1 MSTVYLLKKFD
12 PRQLFRFFV
21 DGRFHRKYRGWIG
34 YEAGEYGSV
43 QGILNGFAFMLDNF
57 DLSGGLRSTYLLDL
71 HRICM
76 FNVQTA
82 NPKSTPGDLR
92 YLNSGMPFLSKTTT
106 LNNLKEILA
115 MRKGDGTAIFNA
127 KKYAKTADEFDAVS
141 LYQNLVKEGN
151 INYRNWYPNLDLTT
165 KNYLDKKGNLLD
177 FYQAKHYVQ
186 MMFARR
192 TDKIVESF
200 NLSIKKSSG
209 AEDRIYIIATLVR
222 DLELL
227 HPFPDGN
234 CRVFACILLN
244 HLLMYFDFYPAILE
258 NPNLDGECSYDEFV
272 EEIRKGMDNTRALL
286 DDPSLRLFDFSVS
299 DLSTEENNS
308 FLLMADGFIRRIN
321 EFSEIYLTPSRL
333 KRMTGGEWMN
343 CDPFLRFEG
352 AGSHSS
358 YRQGYLYFALALE
371 EWKKSNKNIKEEISD
386 LFRKGIRAIVL
397 DDEGLA
403 RTLPYPVLL
412 VRNCLQAYKD
422 AAAATRK
429 DVRCT
434 TVLVTGTEGKTGAK
448 VQLYHLLKQQTRVH
462 AVLNSANT
470 ETPVLRSLLN
480 LSAADT
486 VEINEVSVGN
496 VEEMRVERARLVS
509 PDICF
514 FTNIGPN
521 HMDLHKT
528 IENLI
533 QAKSSVVEGLRE
545 NGFCI
550 INREIQYY
558 DQLVEDIKKRRG
570 SVPIYLYGAR
580 AGVDACLQESSF
592 DPEKFGW
599 YITADIDGENIS
611 YFIPYFQGYAPLASV
626 GILLLVKKLGY
637 DVRKAALDYR
647 VNSPFETMGRLL
659 VIHKKSEDILFYD
672 QSRRGGMH
680 GMTSA
685 FNDLKNF
692 KVKGKIVALVGGISI
707 LKDSDWTKE
716 AHSNLAGLINES
728 RIARLY
734 TTGNYMSYVLDNLKD
749 KSIHIKHSD
758 NLDELA
764 ENLIADCE
772 HGDLLFIIGS
782 AYLYLGRVAEK
793 ILKKY
798 KHELFDADTHAAKL
812 SRQRK
817 SPKLPS
823 YDIISLSESPTLLIV
838 FEGVGAQ
845 YGNNT
850 SLLSKAIADCNTDKI
865 ILRDLDSA
873 WHHFGIRGISNDIFG
888 TIAFLKEKIAEK
900 KYDKIICAGIFAG
913 GYAALLVGSII
924 RADEIL
930 AFSPP
935 TFFDQKN
942 RSEYDDNRWA
952 GQVARIQECASGI
965 HSDLRKVLESSLSDQ
980 TVIHIYA
987 CEKDP
992 LSKLHADHLS
1002 SFKAIRFH
1010 FPDEKDKGIEKYL
1023 KEPGTVTGIV
1033 NSALSANP
1041 ASRVISVF
1049 RDIGR
1054 GVPETEACSR
1064 HDVPPD
1070 LFAHYHHT
1078 YGDLNSLQGSLL
1090 FHFFQGVEGYLAAEW
1105 QFLPMNEKLQ
1115 ATEAKRFL
1123 YTERFCERWFLN
1135 MKKGKGESKV
1145 QMFGTFTDFGNPEY
1159 LLHISV
1165 GTSNLHVGLVK
1176 WSAGNEAVAIVPMT
1190 QFDIARITGKLNDK
1204 LPEAARL
1211 YERKWGP
1218 VWCSMDC
1225 GYFIDLEQEEIFR
1238 MMTDFRTSKWFESQ
1252 LRPLLA
1258 NLSVLKS
1265 TAPER

>member
-21 DGRFHRKYRGWIG
+21 DGRFHRKYRGWVG

-92 YLNSGMPFLSKTTT
+92 YLNSGMPFLAKTTT

-141 LYQNLVKEGN
+141 LYQDLLKEKN
-151 INYRNWYPNLDLTT
+151 INYRNWYPNLDQAT
-165 KNYLDKKGNLLD
+165 KNYLDKNGNLQD
-177 FYQAKHYVQ
+177 YYQAKHYVQ
-186 MMFARR
+186 MMFAKK
-192 TDKIVESF
+192 TDNIVESF

-209 AEDRIYIIATLVR
+209 SEDRIYIIATLVR

-244 HLLMYFDFYPAILE
+244 HLLMYFDFYPAILD

-286 DDPSLRLFDFSVS
+286 DDPSLRLFDFSIT
-299 DLSTEENNS
+299 DLSPEENNS
-308 FLLMADGFIRRIN
+308 FLRMADGFIRRIN
-321 EFSEIYLTPSRL
+321 EFREIYLTPSRL
-333 KRMTGGEWMN
+333 SLMTGGEWMN

-352 AGSHSS
+352 TGSHSS
-358 YRQGYLYFALALE
+358 YRYGYLYFALALE
-371 EWKKSNKNIKEEISD
+371 EWKNSNKNVKEEISD

-397 DDEGLA
+397 DDESLA

-412 VRNCLQAYKD
+412 VNNCLQAYKD
-422 AAAATRK
+422 AATETRK
-429 DVRCT
+429 NVGCT
-434 TVLVTGTEGKTGAK
+434 TVLITGTEGKTGAK

-496 VEEMRVERARLVS
+496 DEEMRVERARLVN

-521 HMDLHKT
+521 HMDMHKT

-545 NGFCI
+545 DGCCI
-550 INREIQYY
+550 VNREIQYY
-558 DQLVEDIKKRRG
+558 DQLVDNIKKRK
-570 SVPIYLYGAR
+570 SALPIYLYGTR
-580 AGVDACLQESSF
+580 AGVDARLLESAF
-592 DPEKFGW
+592 DTEKFGW
-599 YITADIDGENIS
+599 YITADIDGEKIS

-647 VNSPFETMGRLL
+647 VNLPFETMGRLL

-716 AHSNLAGLINES
+716 AHCNLAGLINES

-734 TTGNYMSYVLDNLKD
+734 TTGNYMSYVLENLKD
-749 KSIHIKHSD
+749 KSKHIKHSD

-772 HGDLLFIIGS
+772 NGDLLFIIGS
-782 AYLYLGRVAEK
+782 AYLYLGRVAER

-798 KHELFDADTHAAKL
+798 KHELFDADTHAVKL
-812 SRQRK
+812 SRLRK
-817 SPKLPS
+817 APKLPA
-823 YDIISLSESPTLLIV
+823 YDIISLPDNSTLLVV
-838 FEGVGAQ
+838 FEGAGEQ
-845 YGNNT
+845 YG
-850 SLLSKAIADCNTDKI
+850 SSPGLLSKAVAGCNTDKI
-865 ILRDLDSA
+865 ILRDLDFA
-873 WHHFGIRGISNDIFG
+873 WHHRGIRGISNDIFG
-888 TIAFLKEKIAEK
+888 TIAFLKEKIAER
-900 KYDKIICAGIFAG
+900 KYEKIVCAGISAG

-930 AFSPP
+930 AFSPH
-935 TFFDQKN
+935 TFFDQGN
-942 RSEYDDNRWA
+942 RAKFNDKRWA
-952 GQVARIQECASGI
+952 DQVEKIQEGASGM
-965 HSDLRKVLESSLSDQ
+965 HSDLTTVLESSLSGR
-980 TVIHIYA
+980 TVVHIYA
-987 CEKDP
+987 CENDP

-1002 SFKAIRFH
+1002 SFNAIRFH
-1010 FPDEKDKGIEKYL
+1010 FLQEKDKSIEKYL
-1023 KEPGTVTGIV
+1023 NEAGTLTRII
-1033 NSALSANP
+1033 NNALSVFPEN
-1041 ASRVISVF
+1041 RIVSVF
-1049 RDIGR
+1049 RDTGK
-1054 GVPETEACSR
+1054 GVSETEACSR
-1064 HDVPPD
+1064 YDVPPD
-1070 LFAHYHHT
+1070 LFARCRQT
-1078 YGDLNSLQGSLL
+1078 YGDLDSFQGSLL
-1090 FHFFQGVEGYLAAEW
+1090 LHFFQGIEKYLAAER

-1115 ATEAKRFL
+1115 ATEAKKFL
-1123 YTERFCERWFLN
+1123 YTERSCQRWFLN
-1135 MKKGKGESKV
+1135 MKKGKGERKV

-1159 LLHISV
+1159 LLHLSV

-1176 WSAGNEAVAIVPMT
+1176 WSAGDEDVVIEPMT

-1204 LPEAARL
+1204 LPEGARL

-1225 GYFIDLEQEEIFR
+1225 GCFIDLEQEEIYR
-1238 MMTDFRTSKWFESQ
+1238 MMTDFRTSKWFENQ
-1252 LRPLLA
+1252 FDPLLQ
-1258 NLSVLKS
+1258 NLSVLKG
-1265 TAPER
+1265 TVR